1 MIARIRAG
9 HRKLKINLSRHSDFS
24 SLYQVFVENS
34 YSNILKNM
42 SGNDIVVDA
51 GANIGIFTLIAS
63 QVAEHVVA
71 IEPDPQNYKILRE
84 NVEGNGIENVTL
96 IEKALYSSSGQK
108 MRFWQN
114 GVMSKF
120 SEEGQV
126 DVETETLDDIAQKLD
141 LHPTA
146 IKMDIEGAEKFAL
159 RGMDRSLET
168 VRMVQAEIHD
178 GESFKILGEKLQGF
192 SISERNGQEMLSV
205 YAYVLKHPIWT
216 LRLETQ
222 NNFLTTRRILKREER
237 RQTAEFPKIV
247 FASRGG

>member
-1 MIARIRAG
+1 M
-9 HRKLKINLSRHSDFS
+9 KINLSRHSDFS

-63 QVAEHVVA
+63 QVADRVVA
-71 IEPDPQNYKILRE
+71 VEPDPQNYKILRE
-84 NVEGNGIENVTL
+84 NVDGNRIGNVTL
-96 IEKALYSSSGQK
+96 IEKALYSSSGRK
-108 MRFWQN
+108 MRFREN

-126 DVETETLDDIAQKLD
+126 DVETETLDDIAQMLD
-141 LHPTA
+141 LLPTA

-178 GESFKILGEKLQGF
+178 SELQN
-192 SISERNGQEMLSV
+192 S
-205 YAYVLKHPIWT
+205 W
-216 LRLETQ
+216 
-222 NNFLTTRRILKREER
+222 
-237 RQTAEFPKIV
+237 
-247 FASRGG
+247 

>member
-1 MIARIRAG
+1 MIAKIRAG

-34 YSNILKNM
+34 YSDLQKNM

-71 IEPDPQNYKILRE
+71 IEPGPQNYKILRE

-108 MRFWQN
+108 MRFWEN

-141 LHPTA
+141 LHPTS
-146 IKMDIEGAEKFAL
+146 IKMDTEEAE
-159 RGMDRSLET
+159 
-168 VRMVQAEIHD
+168 
-178 GESFKILGEKLQGF
+178 
-192 SISERNGQEMLSV
+192 
-205 YAYVLKHPIWT
+205 
-216 LRLETQ
+216 
-222 NNFLTTRRILKREER
+222 NFLQCQE
-237 RQTAEFPKIV
+237 
-247 FASRGG
+247 